1 MKCPECGKE
10 MREGYLFCSKDGAFS
25 FANEVPGV
33 FENAKKRRWLCEDH
47 RPQGKPPDESSSL
60 HLRGMQD
67 GHAQVLIEVSATA
80 HIQPEKAPKPLCQNG
95 LGGLLCWEWKPLA
108 KGFMEVSGVL
118 HQAIRAIWQHC
129 CLLLTRSI
137 RQALQNLSNICIHTD
152 RLPLDLLRANRL
164 SLVDTGVD
172 CVRVLRRHLPE
183 GVLDDDWGVVAYA

>member
-80 HIQPEKAPKPLCQNG
+80 HIQPEKAPKPLCQKR
-95 LGGLLCWEWKPLA
+95 LGGLALLGMETTSKGIYGSFRSPTSSDTSYMAALLSFIDSQHQTGSAKSVQYLHPYRSPAARSPAGKPL
-108 KGFMEVSGVL
+108 VL
-118 HQAIRAIWQHC
+118 
-129 CLLLTRSI
+129 
-137 RQALQNLSNICIHTD
+137 
-152 RLPLDLLRANRL
+152 
-164 SLVDTGVD
+164 G
-172 CVRVLRRHLPE
+172 
-183 GVLDDDWGVVAYA
+183 

>member
-1 MKCPECGKE
+1 M
-10 MREGYLFCSKDGAFS
+10 SK
-25 FANEVPGV
+25 
-33 FENAKKRRWLCEDH
+33 R
-47 RPQGKPPDESSSL
+47 
-60 HLRGMQD
+60 
-67 GHAQVLIEVSATA
+67 
-80 HIQPEKAPKPLCQNG
+80 

-183 GVLDDDWGVVAYA
+183 GILDDDGGVIANAQLQKEDFLSCVSSEEIFIPLCASLRPPQRYHRCGGSWSKAFRSGGRQGAVLPGFSCPPAA